1 MRAHNRLETTILA
14 CLAFDHQRF
23 LLCLLVCE
31 GNLLPLL
38 GYVLLL
44 WVWLVCALL
53 TGVPMACFTWLRW
66 HGCNSGDAKALLY
79 PTKYGVPPIPTAPP
93 PPAATKAVRRLPAD
107 QRGSAA
113 AAGGGAAEA
122 SGSPSPGSERR

>member
-1 MRAHNRLETTILA
+1 M
-14 CLAFDHQRF
+14 
-23 LLCLLVCE
+23 
-31 GNLLPLL
+31 L

-93 PPAATKAVRRLPAD
+93 PAATKAVRWLPAD
-107 QRGSAA
+107 QRGSAAA